1 MSLPWTQAR
10 RTRSLRRV
18 ESTSRPGALSRL
30 AAAVDLEGAALGVQM
45 AISVVVVLFL
55 ALLIRLEYPTWA
67 VFTVLVLSMANYV
80 GAVQEKAVLRLIG
93 TIVGGILGF
102 LATGALQQSPML
114 YLPLTFVVVA
124 VSVAMFGQSRAPYAF
139 FLVGMTYVVIASDSQ
154 TDPAKAWQF
163 ALLRIEEVGL
173 GVVVSMVVQVV
184 VFPRYAA
191 TAFRKLV
198 RASLA
203 ELAETLL
210 QVAGRFGGTCGDFG
224 GAMRDFP
231 SKSTQM
237 RMLLRFAVME
247 SRPFRRDI
255 VRHTQKVAQVN
266 IAAALVRS
274 SASSDPAPE
283 PFRSA
288 LGGIVTG
295 IAETLREGF
304 LALED
309 DEPLSE
315 KWKASLAEHWSRLDA
330 EILKLRADP
339 ELKNLPSF
347 ETAGISIHLLNL
359 RELSDLVLEM
369 DRVEHAGPEQHSIS
383 ESLALAPAWPSGFWI
398 HRGIRA
404 GLATVFAL
412 VIENWLNPPGSSMMM
427 LCVYVFTSLNA
438 LSPNESGDRPAM
450 RQVLVFFFLM
460 TAASLVLLVATPM
473 MASYA
478 VLNCVTAAWAFLFG
492 YWLHRS
498 GGVSVPLMFCFM
510 LLVGVLGLN
519 PQQPVGFQD
528 ISGFFFGFM
537 NGLVISS
544 VFQRLFWPVLPQNS
558 LRTGL
563 QNYFGAMVDGLA
575 GGMARLPLWRRME
588 HVLFPAKARIQISNM
603 AGPTCPPAEAQKLE
617 EFVVTLQELSREFS
631 LCAGRLL
638 PQLPPEFS
646 GEGAVA
652 VERTKAVLREG
663 LQELGSALGQGR
675 TPAEI
680 APRTE
685 AAIAEWEKWMD
696 WLRARIRE
704 LQTPPEI
711 GIRLLGFSARYRL
724 TLVLLQRAQNEAR
737 SLKPG
742 DYFGDVAL

>member
-1 MSLPWTQAR
+1 H
-10 RTRSLRRV
+10 
-18 ESTSRPGALSRL
+18 
-30 AAAVDLEGAALGVQM
+30 
-45 AISVVVVLFL
+45 
-55 ALLIRLEYPTWA
+55 Y
-67 VFTVLVLSMANYV
+67 
-80 GAVQEKAVLRLIG
+80 
-93 TIVGGILGF
+93 
-102 LATGALQQSPML
+102 
-114 YLPLTFVVVA
+114 
-124 VSVAMFGQSRAPYAF
+124 
-139 FLVGMTYVVIASDSQ
+139 
-154 TDPAKAWQF
+154 

-191 TAFRKLV
+191 TTYRKLV

-203 ELAETLL
+203 ELAETLP

-247 SRPFRRDI
+247 SKPFRRDI

-283 PFRSA
+283 PFRGA

-304 LALED
+304 LALEE
-309 DEPLSE
+309 DEPLPE
-315 KWKASLAEHWSRLDA
+315 NWKSKLAEHWSRLDA

-369 DRVEHAGPEQHSIS
+369 DRLDHTVSENHSLA
-383 ESLALAPAWPSGFWI
+383 ESLALAPAWPSGVWI

-412 VIENWLNPPGSSMMM
+412 VIENWLNPPGGSMMM
-427 LCVYVFTSLNA
+427 LCVYAFTSLNA

-450 RQVLVFFFLM
+450 RQVLVFFLVM
-460 TAASLVLLVATPM
+460 TAGSLVLLVVTPM

-478 VLNCVTAAWAFLFG
+478 VLNCVIAAWAFLFG
-492 YWLHRS
+492 YWLHRT
-498 GGVSVPLMFCFM
+498 GGVSVPLTFCFM
-510 LLVGVLGLN
+510 LLVGVLALN

-528 ISGFFFGFM
+528 IAGFFFGFM

-544 VFQRLFWPVLPQNS
+544 VFQRLFWPVLPQTS

-563 QNYFGAMVDGLA
+563 QNYCGAMVEGLA

-588 HVLFPAKARIQISNM
+588 HVLFPAKARMQIANM
-603 AGPTCPPAEAQKLE
+603 AGPTCPPAEAHKLE
-617 EFVVTLQELSREFS
+617 EFVVTLQELSREFA

-663 LQELGSALGQGR
+663 LHELGS
-675 TPAEI
+675 
-680 APRTE
+680 
-685 AAIAEWEKWMD
+685 
-696 WLRARIRE
+696 
-704 LQTPPEI
+704 
-711 GIRLLGFSARYRL
+711 
-724 TLVLLQRAQNEAR
+724 
-737 SLKPG
+737 
-742 DYFGDVAL
+742 

>member
-1 MSLPWTQAR
+1 MPLPWTQAR
-10 RTRSLRRV
+10 GTRSLRRV
-18 ESTSRPGALSRL
+18 ESTSRPGALSKL

-55 ALLIRLEYPTWA
+55 ALVIRLEYPTWA
-67 VFTVLVLSMANYV
+67 VFTVLMLSMANYV

-93 TIVGGILGF
+93 TIVGGFFGF

-114 YLPLTFVVVA
+114 YLPLTFVLVA
-124 VSVAMFGQSRAPYAF
+124 FSVAMFGQSRAPYAF
-139 FLVGMTYVVIASDSQ
+139 FLAGLTYVVIVSNSQ
-154 TDPAKAWQF
+154 IDPAMSSHF

-173 GVVVSMVVQVV
+173 GVLVSMVVQVV
-184 VFPRYAA
+184 VFPRYAV
-191 TAFRKLV
+191 TTYRKLV

-203 ELAETLL
+203 ELAEMLPL
-210 QVAGRFGGTCGDFG
+210 VAGRFDGTSGDFAR
-224 GAMRDFP
+224 AMRDFP

-247 SRPFRRDI
+247 SKPFRRDI

-304 LALED
+304 LGLEE

-315 KWKASLAEHWSRLDA
+315 KWKSKLADLWSRLDS

-339 ELKNLPSF
+339 ELKTLPSF

-369 DRVEHAGPEQHSIS
+369 DRVDHSGPEEHSIT
-383 ESLALAPAWPSGFWI
+383 ESLALAPAWPSRHWI

-412 VIENWLNPPGSSMMM
+412 VIDNWLNPPGGSMMM
-427 LCVYVFTSLNA
+427 LCVYSFTSLNA
-438 LSPNESGDRPAM
+438 QSPNESGDRPAI
-450 RQVLVFFFLM
+450 RQVLVFFLVMAF
-460 TAASLVLLVATPM
+460 ASVILLAVTPM

-478 VLNCVTAAWAFLFG
+478 VLNCVIAAWAFLFG

-498 GGVSVPLMFCFM
+498 GGVSVPLTFCFM
-510 LLVGVLGLN
+510 LLVGVLALN

-528 ISGFFFGFM
+528 IAGFFFGFM

-544 VFQRLFWPVLPQNS
+544 VFQRLFWPVLPQNA

-563 QNYFGAMVDGLA
+563 QNYFATMVDGLT

-588 HVLFPAKARIQISNM
+588 HVLFPGKARIQIGNM
-603 AGPTCPPAEAQKLE
+603 AGPTCPPAEAHKLE
-617 EFVVTLQELSREFS
+617 EFVVTLQELSRELS

-638 PQLPPEFS
+638 PQLPPEFAV
-646 GEGAVA
+646 EGSVA
-652 VERTKAVLREG
+652 VERAKAVLREG
-663 LQELGSALGQGR
+663 LRELGSALGEGR
-675 TPAEI
+675 TPAEL

-685 AAIAEWEKWMD
+685 AVIAEWEKWME
-696 WLRARIRE
+696 WLRAKIRE

-711 GIRLLGFSARYRL
+711 GIRLLGFSSRYRL
-724 TLVLLQRAQNEAR
+724 TLVLLQRAQAEAS